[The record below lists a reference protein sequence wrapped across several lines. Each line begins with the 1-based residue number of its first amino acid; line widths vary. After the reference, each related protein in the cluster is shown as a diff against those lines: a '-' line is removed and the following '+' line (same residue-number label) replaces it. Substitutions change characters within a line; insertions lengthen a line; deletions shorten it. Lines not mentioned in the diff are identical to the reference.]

1 MHLQFMPHH
10 VKQFFNELYNPF
22 SMIASKIYWLKQRI
36 TKLISHLTK
45 WHLYQSNVTNE
56 EEKNINTEIHLK
68 AYNYFV
74 IFFFNFSIHI

>member
-36 TKLISHLTK
+36 TK
-45 WHLYQSNVTNE
+45 WHLCQSNVKKE
-56 EEKNINTEIHLK
+56 EEKNTNTEIHLK

-74 IFFFNFSIHI
+74 IFFLNFSIHI